1 MAERVTNATESDAI
15 DISVPTDPD
24 HIGAYVRAVRK
35 ERGVTLNALSERC
48 EMPRSTLYRIE
59 SGVVSPSLC
68 SLSRIADG
76 LEMSLKIQL
85 V

>member
-1 MAERVTNATESDAI
+1 M
-15 DISVPTDPD
+15 
-24 HIGAYVRAVRK
+24 
-35 ERGVTLNALSERC
+35 TLNALSERC

-68 SLSRIADG
+68 SLSRIAEG